1 MKYGFIYT
9 TTNLLNNKK
18 YIGMKKYS
26 KGWEKYMGSS
36 KPLLKDIE
44 KYGIINFK
52 REILEECK
60 NSKEL
65 QDREI
70 YHLMINDVLNND
82 LFYNQSIPHKE
93 FRIKGHTNSNKG
105 KTWEE
110 IYGIEGARLKRENS
124 KLKGKKWEDIYSK
137 EEVNRKKEKAK
148 KQKSL
153 ETRLKMS
160 QTRKGIQYSEETKKR
175 ISEGVKRYFK
185 NKSKRFVSQS
195 LPIV

>member
-1 MKYGFIYT
+1 MKYGFIYI

-26 KGWEKYMGSS
+26 KGWETYMGSS
-36 KPLLKDIE
+36 KLLLNDIK
-44 KYGIINFK
+44 KYGISNFK
-52 REILEECK
+52 REILEECE

-65 QDREI
+65 QDKEI
-70 YHLMINDVLNND
+70 HYLIINNVLNND
-82 LFYNQSIPHKE
+82 LFYNQCIPHKE

-110 IYGIEGARLKRENS
+110 MYGIEGAKLKRENS
-124 KLKGKKWEDIYSK
+124 KLKGKKWEEIYDKK
-137 EEVNRKKEKAK
+137 EVERKREKAK
-148 KQKSL
+148 NKKSL

-185 NKSKRFVSQS
+185 NKISV
-195 LPIV
+195 I